1 MNRTTRLSLIAVM
14 LLATTAL
21 GIIGYKAM
29 YPDVPPPPPK
39 EEPVK
44 DHPPPQIVYP
54 EPKEPQPNPEYVRLQ
69 TNLKQHEQHCLQL
82 GRESMT
88 PTIVLDA
95 KNQTNFDQRV
105 QACWNLV
112 KIEREYVTNFP
123 AKTIQ

>member
-54 EPKEPQPNPEYVRLQ
+54 EPKEPQPNPYYQKLVADLEH
-69 TNLKQHEQHCLQL
+69 HEQHCLAL
-82 GRESMT
+82 GKQS
-88 PTIVLDA
+88 TIVLEA
-95 KNQTNFDQRV
+95 KSQT
-105 QACWNLV
+105 QAEQQARECWNLV
-112 KIEREYVTNFP
+112 KIEREYVKDFP

>member
-1 MNRTTRLSLIAVM
+1 MNRATRLSLIAVM
-14 LLATTAL
+14 FLATTAL

-29 YPDVPPPPPK
+29 YPDLPPPPPK
-39 EEPVK
+39 EQP

-54 EPKEPQPNPEYVRLQ
+54 QPKEPQPNPEYAKLQ
-69 TNLKQHEQHCLQL
+69 ADLKRHEEHCLQL
-82 GRESMT
+82 GREAMT

-95 KNQTNFDQRV
+95 KNQANFDQRT

-112 KIEREYVTNFP
+112 KIEKEYVTNFP